1 MLGDCST
8 QDSLG
13 APLPVLEAA
22 TPQLR
27 MRTGTQRPGGQGGP
41 RLLPQAAAS
50 HESSLS
56 PSGWPRWTDTC
67 VSPGAWCTASPWSAP
82 LPRTGSGWTI
92 SRAALKILWW
102 PPSPSLVSSPNP
114 TRCGGPGGKHVAWP
128 GPAILGRR
136 KWDFLSSH
144 STHLESGDFGGAESL
159 FSTFP
164 DGPISPG
171 TTWVSEIVDM
181 ILQGGD
187 PEKCKRDAIVNRVP
201 MLEFVAPGEMPAG
214 RGGKGSAGGTPSGAV
229 PRGTQGNPLW
239 SPGTEVLA
247 TMPSPRV
254 VKSHLPAH
262 ILPKSFWDNGCK
274 VAPNLG
280 LLSTV
285 CGVWSAEG

>member
-1 MLGDCST
+1 
-8 QDSLG
+8 
-13 APLPVLEAA
+13 
-22 TPQLR
+22 

-50 HESSLS
+50 HESSLP

-201 MLEFVAPGEMPAG
+201 MLEFAAPGQMPAG
-214 RGGKGSAGGTPSGAV
+214 SGLWAEVNARLEGPRWPKRVGEGCGFQVYPASSGSAFCRHRAAGEHAIPSYH
-229 PRGTQGNPLW
+229 QD
-239 SPGTEVLA
+239 SY
-247 TMPSPRV
+247 PS
-254 VKSHLPAH
+254 
-262 ILPKSFWDNGCK
+262 
-274 VAPNLG
+274 
-280 LLSTV
+280 
-285 CGVWSAEG
+285 